1 MSTSTFRLPAFL
13 VSVALLVSTT
23 GFTEAPVSTTAPT
36 SSADFQ
42 SSVDFHPMQQMFLLK
57 KVKPDV
63 QRIGVIWKKGV
74 ADQEAKLEAIRR
86 AVATIQGKLFVAYVE
101 SKADVGG
108 QFRQL
113 ARKHDVQALW
123 VVEND
128 GIVDAAAPRQY
139 LIENAA
145 KSGIP
150 LLAPTEDWVSAGAPM
165 AVRKEGDI
173 FRILL
178 NEPAANATSIKVPAK
193 YKSQTKLIAAK

>member
-13 VSVALLVSTT
+13 VSVALLVSMA
-23 GFTEAPVSTTAPT
+23 GFTEAPVSTTAST
-36 SSADFQ
+36 

-63 QRIGVIWKKGV
+63 QRVGVIWKKGV

-86 AVATIQGKLFVAYVE
+86 AVATIQGQLFVAYVE
-101 SKADVGG
+101 SKSDVGG

-113 ARKHDVQALW
+113 ARKHDVQVLW

-128 GIVDAAAPRQY
+128 GIVDAGAPRQY

-145 KSGIP
+145 KHGIP

-165 AVRKEGDI
+165 AVRKEGDT

-178 NEPAANATSIKVPAK
+178 NEPAADATSIKVPAK
-193 YKSQTKLIAAK
+193 YESQTKLIAAK